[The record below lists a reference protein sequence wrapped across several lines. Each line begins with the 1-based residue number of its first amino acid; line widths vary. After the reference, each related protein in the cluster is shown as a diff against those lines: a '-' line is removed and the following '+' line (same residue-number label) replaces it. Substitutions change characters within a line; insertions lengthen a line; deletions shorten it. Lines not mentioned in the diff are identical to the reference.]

1 MQKFYILIIA
11 TLCSVLNVLAANDLI
26 IKTNSEKIEALIQEI
41 SATEVRYKKADN
53 PTGPTFI
60 VKTAD
65 ISTIVYANGEVQA
78 LNSAP
83 AAPAATQQQSQAA
96 HVTPQTQQQAKSEAV
111 DFDNILSAYQQQQKE
126 QKAKKE
132 ALKNKYGW
140 ENFILANYQ
149 YGFNYQ
155 HAVGLTY
162 GRVKQV
168 GWYVSFSL
176 GLGFHYNYDYLGAQ
190 HDRSIYDPAM
200 SSYVTPFY
208 SGAKSRN
215 QITAT
220 GGTIVRLGPS
230 PVFFYAGI
238 GYAFHT
244 VTAETTDHKW
254 VYLRNYT
261 DKFFYPSGHG
271 MNFDAGIQANIKGF
285 TLSAGYSLLTNFDT
299 YRSQGFLH
307 EIKFGVGGM
316 WKDKKKKEPSK

>member
-1 MQKFYILIIA
+1 MSKRFYILAMVMI
-11 TLCSVLNVLAANDLI
+11 CSVLNMFAANDLI
-26 IKTNSEKIEALIQEI
+26 IKTNSEKIEAVIQEV
-41 SATEVRYKKADN
+41 SETEVRYKKADTPN
-53 PTGPTFI
+53 GP
-60 VKTAD
+60 VYVLKSAD
-65 ISTIVYANGEVQA
+65 ISTIIYANGEVQVMA
-78 LNSAP
+78 AS
-83 AAPAATQQQSQAA
+83 AAPQPQAQAA

-111 DFDNILSAYQQQQKE
+111 DFDSILSAYQQQQKE

-176 GLGFHYNYDYLGAQ
+176 GLGFHYNYDYLGAL
-190 HDRSIYDPAM
+190 HDRSIYDPAT
-200 SSYVTPFY
+200 SSYFRPFY
-208 SGAKSRN
+208 SGAESHN

-238 GYAFHT
+238 GYAFHS